1 MSEDPEAPMSE
12 DPLSSPGRP
21 RRTRKVLLAILGAG
35 VIVVVAVVAL
45 VYFVIFPTSSPKP
58 FSLNTSS
65 TSSSSSSSSSS
76 ASSQAGVSS
85 AAQLA
90 GRWSIGSGSAA
101 GYRVREKLAFLP
113 AESQAVGRTSQ
124 VTGSATFTAANAAVR
139 ITQASFNVDV
149 ETLKSD
155 RTMRDEKIREIGLE
169 SEKYPTSTFV
179 LATPITLPASA
190 LNGKPVHTSATGALM
205 IHGTTKTV
213 TIPVEMSLSGAE
225 VQAVGS
231 ITFPWSEFN
240 MVAPSIGGFVNVTN
254 SATMEFDL
262 VLRRV

>member
-1 MSEDPEAPMSE
+1 MPDPQSRFPRS
-12 DPLSSPGRP
+12 P
-21 RRTRKVLLAILGAG
+21 RRTRKVLLTIVGA
-35 VIVVVAVVAL
+35 VVAVVVAVVAL

-58 FSLNTSS
+58 FSLTTSSS
-65 TSSSSSSSSSS
+65 TSSSSSS
-76 ASSQAGVSS
+76 ASGQAGVSS
-85 AAQLA
+85 VAQLA
-90 GRWSIGSGSAA
+90 GRWTVGSGSAA

-124 VTGSATFTAANAAVR
+124 VTGSATFTAADAAVR

-169 SEKYPTSTFV
+169 SEKYPTSRFV

-190 LNGKPVHTSATGALM
+190 LTGKAVHTSATGALE

-213 TIPVEMSLSGAE
+213 TIPLEMSLSGAE

-262 VLRRV
+262 DLRRA

>member
-1 MSEDPEAPMSE
+1 M
-12 DPLSSPGRP
+12 
-21 RRTRKVLLAILGAG
+21 LLTIAG
-35 VIVVVAVVAL
+35 IGVVVVIAGVAL
-45 VYFVIFPTSSPKP
+45 VYFVLFPTSSPKP
-58 FSLNTSS
+58 FSLT
-65 TSSSSSSSSSS
+65 TSSSSSS

-90 GRWSIGSGSAA
+90 GHWTIGSGSAA

-113 AESQAVGRTSQ
+113 AESQAVGRTSSI
-124 VTGSATFTAANAAVR
+124 TGSATFTGSGTTVR
-139 ITQASFNVDV
+139 VTRASFDVDV

-155 RTMRDEKIREIGLE
+155 RSMRDEKIREIGLE

-179 LATPITLPASA
+179 LSAPIVLPASA
-190 LNGKPVHTSATGALM
+190 LTGRAVHVSATGALE

-213 TIPVEMSLSGAE
+213 TIPLEMSLSSAE

-240 MVAPSIGGFVNVTN
+240 MTAPSIGGFVNVTN

-262 VLRRV
+262 RLRRP

>member
-1 MSEDPEAPMSE
+1 
-12 DPLSSPGRP
+12 LS
-21 RRTRKVLLAILGAG
+21 KKLLLTIVG
-35 VIVVVAVVAL
+35 VGLVAVLAAIAL

-58 FSLNTSS
+58 FSLTTS
-65 TSSSSSSSSSS
+65 TSSSSSSS
-76 ASSQAGVSS
+76 AASQAGVGS

-90 GRWSIGSGSAA
+90 GRWTIGSGSAA

-124 VTGSATFTAANAAVR
+124 ITGGATFTGAGTTVR
-139 ITQASFNVDV
+139 VTRASFAVDV

-155 RTMRDEKIREIGLE
+155 RSMRDEKIREIGLE

-179 LATPITLPASA
+179 LSTPIVLPASA
-190 LNGKPVHTSATGALM
+190 LSGKPVHTSATGALE

-213 TIPVEMSLSGAE
+213 TIPLEMSLSATE

-231 ITFPWSEFN
+231 ITFPWGEFD
-240 MVAPSIGGFVNVTN
+240 MTAPSIGGFVNVTN

-262 VLRRV
+262 DLRRV

>member
-1 MSEDPEAPMSE
+1 MSGDRPN
-12 DPLSSPGRP
+12 RP
-21 RRTRKVLLAILGAG
+21 RRTRKVLLTIVGAG
-35 VIVVVAVVAL
+35 VVLVVVAIAL

-58 FSLNTSS
+58 FSLTTS
-65 TSSSSSSSSSS
+65 TSSSSSS
-76 ASSQAGVSS
+76 ASSQAGASS

-90 GRWSIGSGSAA
+90 GRWTIGSGSAA

-113 AESQAVGRTSQ
+113 AESQAVGRTSSI
-124 VTGSATFTAANAAVR
+124 TGSATFTGSGTTARVTR
-139 ITQASFNVDV
+139 ASFNVDV

-179 LATPITLPASA
+179 LATPIMLPASA
-190 LNGKPVHTSATGALM
+190 LSGKPVHTSATGALE
-205 IHGTTKTV
+205 IHDTTKTV
-213 TIPVEMSLSGAE
+213 TIPLEMSLSGAE

-231 ITFPWSEFN
+231 ITFPWSKFN
-240 MVAPSIGGFVNVTN
+240 MTAPSIGGFVNVTN

>member
-1 MSEDPEAPMSE
+1 MSDPQSRF
-12 DPLSSPGRP
+12 SRSP
-21 RRTRKVLLAILGAG
+21 RRTRKVLLTIVGAA
-35 VIVVVAVVAL
+35 VVVVVAVVAL

-58 FSLNTSS
+58 FSLTTSSS
-65 TSSSSSSSSSS
+65 TSSPSSS
-76 ASSQAGVSS
+76 ASSQAGASS
-85 AAQLA
+85 AAQLV
-90 GRWSIGSGSAA
+90 GRWTVGSGSAA

-113 AESQAVGRTSQ
+113 AESQAVGRTTQ
-124 VTGSATFTAANAAVR
+124 VTGSATFTGSGTTVQV
-139 ITQASFNVDV
+139 THASFAVDV

-155 RTMRDEKIREIGLE
+155 RSMRDEKIREIGLE

-179 LATPITLPASA
+179 LATPIVLPARA
-190 LNGKPVHTSATGALM
+190 LNGKPVHTSATGALT

-213 TIPVEMSLSGAE
+213 TIPLEMSLSSAE
-225 VQAVGS
+225 IQAVGS

-262 VLRRV
+262 HLRRA

>member
-1 MSEDPEAPMSE
+1 
-12 DPLSSPGRP
+12 LS
-21 RRTRKVLLAILGAG
+21 KKLLLTIVG
-35 VIVVVAVVAL
+35 VGIVAVLAAVAL

-58 FSLNTSS
+58 FSLT
-65 TSSSSSSSSSS
+65 TSSS
-76 ASSQAGVSS
+76 ASSSSATSQAGASS

-90 GRWSIGSGSAA
+90 GRWTIGSGSAA

-124 VTGSATFTAANAAVR
+124 ITGSATFTGAGTTVR
-139 ITQASFNVDV
+139 VTRASFDVDV

-179 LATPITLPASA
+179 LSAPIVLPASA
-190 LNGKPVHTSATGALM
+190 LTGKPFHTSATGALE

-213 TIPVEMSLSGAE
+213 TIPLEMSLSSAE

-231 ITFPWSEFN
+231 ITFPWGEFD
-240 MVAPSIGGFVNVTN
+240 MTAPSIGGFVNVTN

-262 VLRRV
+262 VLRRE

>member
-1 MSEDPEAPMSE
+1 
-12 DPLSSPGRP
+12 LSK
-21 RRTRKVLLAILGAG
+21 KVPLAIVGAG
-35 VIVVVAVVAL
+35 VVLVVAAIAL

-58 FSLNTSS
+58 FSLTTS
-65 TSSSSSSSSSS
+65 TSSSSSSAS
-76 ASSQAGVSS
+76 ASSQAGVGS

-90 GRWSIGSGSAA
+90 GRWTIGSGSAA

-124 VTGSATFTAANAAVR
+124 IAGSATFTGSGTTVR
-139 ITQASFNVDV
+139 VTRASFKVDV

-179 LATPITLPASA
+179 LATPIVLPASA
-190 LNGKPVHTSATGALM
+190 LSGKPIHTPATGALE

-213 TIPVEMSLSGAE
+213 TIPLEMSLSGTE

-262 VLRRV
+262 VMRRG

>member
-1 MSEDPEAPMSE
+1 M
-12 DPLSSPGRP
+12 
-21 RRTRKVLLAILGAG
+21 LLTIAG
-35 VIVVVAVVAL
+35 IGVVVVIAGVAL

-58 FSLNTSS
+58 FSLT
-65 TSSSSSSSSSS
+65 TSSSSSS

-90 GRWSIGSGSAA
+90 GHWTIGSGSAA

-113 AESQAVGRTSQ
+113 AESQAVGRTSSI
-124 VTGSATFTAANAAVR
+124 TGSATFTGSGTTVR
-139 ITQASFNVDV
+139 VTRASFDVDV

-179 LATPITLPASA
+179 LSAPIVLPASA
-190 LNGKPVHTSATGALM
+190 LTGRAVHVSATGALE

-213 TIPVEMSLSGAE
+213 TIPLEMSLSSAE

-240 MVAPSIGGFVNVTN
+240 MTAPSIGGFVNVTN

-262 VLRRV
+262 RLRRA

>member
-1 MSEDPEAPMSE
+1 
-12 DPLSSPGRP
+12 LSKKLLLTIVGVGV
-21 RRTRKVLLAILGAG
+21 VL
-35 VIVVVAVVAL
+35 VVAAVAL
-45 VYFVIFPTSSPKP
+45 IYFVIFPTSSPKP
-58 FSLNTSS
+58 FSLTTS
-65 TSSSSSSSSSS
+65 TSSS
-76 ASSQAGVSS
+76 ASSSSAGSQEGVSS
-85 AAQLA
+85 AAQVA
-90 GRWSIGSGSAA
+90 GRWTVGSGSAA

-124 VTGSATFTAANAAVR
+124 ITGSATLTGARTTVR
-139 ITQASFNVDV
+139 VTHASFDVDV

-179 LATPITLPASA
+179 LASPIALPASA
-190 LNGKPVHTSATGALM
+190 LTGKPLHTSATGALM

-213 TIPVEMSLSGAE
+213 TIPLEMSLSRTE

-240 MVAPSIGGFVNVTN
+240 MLAPSIGGFVNVTN

-262 VLRRV
+262 DLRRA

>member
-1 MSEDPEAPMSE
+1 
-12 DPLSSPGRP
+12 LS
-21 RRTRKVLLAILGAG
+21 KKLLLSIVGAG
-35 VIVVVAVVAL
+35 VVLVVAAGAL

-58 FSLNTSS
+58 FSLT
-65 TSSSSSSSSSS
+65 TSSSSS
-76 ASSQAGVSS
+76 ASSSSAGSQEGVSS
-85 AAQLA
+85 AAQVA
-90 GRWSIGSGSAA
+90 GRWTVGSGSAA

-113 AESQAVGRTSQ
+113 AESQAVGRTSSITGGATL
-124 VTGSATFTAANAAVR
+124 TGSGTTVR
-139 ITQASFNVDV
+139 VTRASFAVDV

-155 RTMRDEKIREIGLE
+155 RSMRDEKIREIGLE

-179 LATPITLPASA
+179 LSTPITLPASA
-190 LNGKPVHTSATGALM
+190 LNGKPVRTSATGALT

-213 TIPVEMSLSGAE
+213 TIPLEMSLSGTE

-240 MVAPSIGGFVNVTN
+240 MTAPSIGGFVNVTN

-262 VLRRV
+262 DLRRV

>member
-1 MSEDPEAPMSE
+1 M
-12 DPLSSPGRP
+12 
-21 RRTRKVLLAILGAG
+21 LLTIAG
-35 VIVVVAVVAL
+35 IGVVVVIAGVAL

-58 FSLNTSS
+58 FSLT
-65 TSSSSSSSSSS
+65 TSSSSSS

-90 GRWSIGSGSAA
+90 GHWTIGSGSAA

-113 AESQAVGRTSQ
+113 AESQAVGRTSSI
-124 VTGSATFTAANAAVR
+124 TGSATFTGSGTTVR
-139 ITQASFNVDV
+139 VTRASFDVDV

-155 RTMRDEKIREIGLE
+155 RSMRDEKIREIGLE

-179 LATPITLPASA
+179 LSAPITLPASA
-190 LNGKPVHTSATGALM
+190 LTGRAVHVSATGALE

-213 TIPVEMSLSGAE
+213 TIPLEMSLSSAE

-262 VLRRV
+262 RLRRA

>member
-1 MSEDPEAPMSE
+1 M
-12 DPLSSPGRP
+12 
-21 RRTRKVLLAILGAG
+21 LLTIAG
-35 VIVVVAVVAL
+35 IGVVVVIAGVAL

-58 FSLNTSS
+58 FSLT
-65 TSSSSSSSSSS
+65 TSSSSSS

-90 GRWSIGSGSAA
+90 GHWTIGSGSAA

-113 AESQAVGRTSQ
+113 AESQAVGRTSSI
-124 VTGSATFTAANAAVR
+124 TGSATFTGSGTTVR
-139 ITQASFNVDV
+139 VTRASFDVDV

-179 LATPITLPASA
+179 LSAPITLPASA
-190 LNGKPVHTSATGALM
+190 LTGRAVDVSATGALE

-213 TIPVEMSLSGAE
+213 TIPLEMSLSSAE

-240 MVAPSIGGFVNVTN
+240 MTAPSIGGFVNVTN

-262 VLRRV
+262 RLRRA

>member
-1 MSEDPEAPMSE
+1 
-12 DPLSSPGRP
+12 LS
-21 RRTRKVLLAILGAG
+21 KKLLLTIVG
-35 VIVVVAVVAL
+35 VGIVVVLAVVAL

-58 FSLNTSS
+58 FSLT
-65 TSSSSSSSSSS
+65 TSSSASSSSS
-76 ASSQAGVSS
+76 AGNQAGVSS

-90 GRWSIGSGSAA
+90 GRWTVGSGSAA

-124 VTGSATFTAANAAVR
+124 VTGSATFAAANATVR
-139 ITQASFNVDV
+139 VTRASFYVDV

-169 SEKYPTSTFV
+169 SQKYPTSTFV
-179 LATPITLPASA
+179 LSALIVLPASA
-190 LNGKPVHTSATGALM
+190 LSGKSVQSSATGALE

-213 TIPVEMSLSGAE
+213 TIPLEMSLSSTE
-225 VQAVGS
+225 IQAVGS

-240 MVAPSIGGFVNVTN
+240 MTAPSIGGFVNVTN

>member
-1 MSEDPEAPMSE
+1 
-12 DPLSSPGRP
+12 
-21 RRTRKVLLAILGAG
+21 V
-35 VIVVVAVVAL
+35 
-45 VYFVIFPTSSPKP
+45 
-58 FSLNTSS
+58 
-65 TSSSSSSSSSS
+65 
-76 ASSQAGVSS
+76 
-85 AAQLA
+85 
-90 GRWSIGSGSAA
+90 GRWTVGSGSAA

-124 VTGSATFTAANAAVR
+124 VTGSATFTGSGTTVQV
-139 ITQASFNVDV
+139 THASFAVDV

-155 RTMRDEKIREIGLE
+155 RSMRDEKIREIGLE

-179 LATPITLPASA
+179 LATPIVLPARA
-190 LNGKPVHTSATGALM
+190 LNGKPVHTSATGALT

-213 TIPVEMSLSGAE
+213 TIPLEMSLSSAE
-225 VQAVGS
+225 IQAVGS

-262 VLRRV
+262 HLRRA

>member
-1 MSEDPEAPMSE
+1 MSDDDRPSASPE
-12 DPLSSPGRP
+12 RP
-21 RRTRKVLLAILGAG
+21 RRPSKVLFMIVGAG
-35 VIVVVAVVAL
+35 IVLIVAAVAL

-58 FSLNTSS
+58 FSLT
-65 TSSSSSSSSSS
+65 TSSSSSS
-76 ASSQAGVSS
+76 ASSQAGASS
-85 AAQLA
+85 AAQIA
-90 GRWSIGSGSAA
+90 GRWTIGSGSAA

-113 AESQAVGRTSQ
+113 AESQAVGRTSSI
-124 VTGSATFTAANAAVR
+124 TGSATFTGSGTTVR
-139 ITQASFNVDV
+139 VTRASFNVDV

-179 LATPITLPASA
+179 LSTPIVLPATA
-190 LNGKPVHTSATGALM
+190 LTGKPIHTSATGALE

-213 TIPVEMSLSGAE
+213 TIPLEMSLSGTE
-225 VQAVGS
+225 VQTVGS

-262 VLRRV
+262 DLRRV

>member
-1 MSEDPEAPMSE
+1 M
-12 DPLSSPGRP
+12 RP
-21 RRTRKVLLAILGAG
+21 QRTRKALLMILGGA
-35 VIVVVAVVAL
+35 VVVVVAAVAI

-58 FSLNTSS
+58 FSLTTS
-65 TSSSSSSSSSS
+65 TSSSSSS
-76 ASSQAGVSS
+76 ATISQAGVSS

-90 GRWSIGSGSAA
+90 GHWTVGGGSAA

-113 AESQAVGRTSQ
+113 AESQAVGRTSSI
-124 VTGSATFTAANAAVR
+124 TGAATLTGAGTTVR
-139 ITQASFNVDV
+139 VRSASFAVDV
-149 ETLKSD
+149 QTLKSD
-155 RTMRDEKIREIGLE
+155 RSMRDEKIREIGLE

-179 LATPITLPASA
+179 LSSLITLPASA
-190 LNGKPVHTSATGALM
+190 LNGKPVHTSATGELT

-213 TIPVEMSLSGAE
+213 TIPLEMSLSSSE

-240 MVAPSIGGFVNVTN
+240 MTAPSIGGFVNVTN

-262 VLRRV
+262 ALRRA

>member
-1 MSEDPEAPMSE
+1 MSEDP
-12 DPLSSPGRP
+12 SSLPGRP
-21 RRTRKVLLAILGAG
+21 RRTRKVLLALLGGG

-58 FSLNTSS
+58 FSLSTSS
-65 TSSSSSSSSSS
+65 TTSSSSS

-85 AAQLA
+85 AAQVA
-90 GRWSIGSGSAA
+90 GRWAIGSGSAA

-124 VTGSATFTAANAAVR
+124 ITGSATFAAAGATVQ
-139 ITQASFNVDV
+139 ITQASFKVDV

-169 SEKYPTSTFV
+169 SEKYPKSTFV
-179 LATPITLPASA
+179 LATPITLPTNA
-190 LNGKPVHTSATGALM
+190 LTGKVVHTSATGALE

-213 TIPVEMSLSGAE
+213 TIPLEISLSDTE

-231 ITFPWSEFN
+231 ITFPWSEFD
-240 MVAPSIGGFVNVTN
+240 MVAPSVGGFVNVTN

-262 VLRRV
+262 DLRRV

>member
-1 MSEDPEAPMSE
+1 MS
-12 DPLSSPGRP
+12 
-21 RRTRKVLLAILGAG
+21 KKLLLTVVG
-35 VIVVVAVVAL
+35 VGIVVVLAAVAL

-58 FSLNTSS
+58 FSLTTSS
-65 TSSSSSSSSSS
+65 TSSSSS

-90 GRWSIGSGSAA
+90 GRWIVGSGSAA

-124 VTGSATFTAANAAVR
+124 VTGSATFTGVDATVR
-139 ITQASFNVDV
+139 VTRASFDVDV

-179 LATPITLPASA
+179 LSTPIVLPVSA
-190 LNGKPVHTSATGALM
+190 LTGKPLHTSATGALE

-213 TIPVEMSLSGAE
+213 TIPLEMSLSSAE

-240 MVAPSIGGFVNVTN
+240 MTAPSIGGFVNVTN
-254 SATMEFDL
+254 SATMELDL
-262 VLRRV
+262 DLRRM

>member
-1 MSEDPEAPMSE
+1 MSE
-12 DPLSSPGRP
+12 DPLSPPGRP
-21 RRTRKVLLAILGAG
+21 RRTRKVLLALLGGG

-58 FSLNTSS
+58 FSLSTSS
-65 TSSSSSSSSSS
+65 TSSSSSSS

-85 AAQLA
+85 AAQVA
-90 GRWSIGSGSAA
+90 GRWSIASGSVA

-124 VTGSATFTAANAAVR
+124 ITGSATFTAASATVH
-139 ITQASFNVDV
+139 ITQASFKVDV

-169 SEKYPTSTFV
+169 SEKYPTSMFV

-190 LNGKPVHTSATGALM
+190 LTGKVVHTSATGALT

-213 TIPVEMSLSGAE
+213 TIPLEMSLSATE

-262 VLRRV
+262 VLRRG

>member
-1 MSEDPEAPMSE
+1 M
-12 DPLSSPGRP
+12 
-21 RRTRKVLLAILGAG
+21 LLTIAG
-35 VIVVVAVVAL
+35 IGVVVVIAGVAL

-58 FSLNTSS
+58 FSLT
-65 TSSSSSSSSSS
+65 TSSSSSS

-90 GRWSIGSGSAA
+90 GHWTIGSGSAA

-113 AESQAVGRTSQ
+113 AESQAVGRTSSI
-124 VTGSATFTAANAAVR
+124 TGSATFTGSGTTVR
-139 ITQASFNVDV
+139 VTRASFDVDV

-179 LATPITLPASA
+179 LSAPITLPASA
-190 LNGKPVHTSATGALM
+190 LTGRAVHVSATGALE

-213 TIPVEMSLSGAE
+213 TIPLEMSLSSAE

-240 MVAPSIGGFVNVTN
+240 MTAPSIGGFVNVTN

-262 VLRRV
+262 RLRRA